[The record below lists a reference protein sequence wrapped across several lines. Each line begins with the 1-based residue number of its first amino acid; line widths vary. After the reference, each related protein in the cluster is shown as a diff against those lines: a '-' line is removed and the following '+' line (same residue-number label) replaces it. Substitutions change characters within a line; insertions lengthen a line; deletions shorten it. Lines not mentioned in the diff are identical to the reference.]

1 MRKDYI
7 FKNIDRPTAGAA
19 LLLGAIHVVILLL
32 DSKIIWRESG
42 PLPLLH
48 NCVRN
53 SKIEL

>member
-32 DSKIIWRESG
+32 DPKIIWRELG
-42 PLPLLH
+42 PSPSFITD
-48 NCVRN
+48 CR
-53 SKIEL
+53 K